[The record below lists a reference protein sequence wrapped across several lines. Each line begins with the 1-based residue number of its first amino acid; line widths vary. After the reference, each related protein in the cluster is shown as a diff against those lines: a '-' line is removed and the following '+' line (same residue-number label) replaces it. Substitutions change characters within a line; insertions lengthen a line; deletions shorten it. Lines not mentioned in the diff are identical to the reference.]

1 MILFSLLTEI
11 LLNDY
16 KNSPLAQLL
25 SVLKSAKNSIKICV
39 YSLSFE
45 PIIDLLIDLCLN
57 NDVMI
62 RIITNGENN
71 SKNNSKNFSKVK
83 RMQDLLQFGIESK
96 IINLKEGFMHN
107 KFAIIDDL
115 ILING
120 SLNWTQNAIFNN
132 YEDVL
137 ITSNSKLVFT
147 YLLKFNSLW
156 SHSSH

>member
-16 KNSPLAQLL
+16 KNSSLAQLL
-25 SVLKSAKNSIKICV
+25 SVLKSAKYSIKICV

-57 NDVMI
+57 NDIMI

-71 SKNNSKNFSKVK
+71 SKTFFKVK

-96 IINLKEGFMHN
+96 IVNLKEGFMHN
-107 KFAIIDDL
+107 KFAIIDDS

-120 SLNWTQNAIFNN
+120 SLNWTENAIFNN
-132 YEDVL
+132 FEDVL

-156 SHSSH
+156 SDSSH